1 MAAPTTMSRW
11 TPSIVVVLAVAV
23 ACGWI
28 GPPTPVVVIALALAI
43 GYAWSISPL
52 RSATTKATGIDT
64 GAHRR
69 AATHRE
75 AVEVSEQD
83 GSAVIYWR
91 PGCGFCAR
99 LRYELR
105 SIEPQP
111 VWVDIWS
118 DPEAAEF
125 VRSVNNGNETVPTVV
140 IGSGDEQTVW
150 TNPPPEQV
158 RLALQDTDGQQ

>member
-1 MAAPTTMSRW
+1 MSRW

-28 GPPTPVVVIALALAI
+28 GPPTPVVVIALAAAI

-52 RSATTKATGIDT
+52 RSAITTSADVGSE
-64 GAHRR
+64 AHRR
-69 AATHRE
+69 AATHSE
-75 AVEVSEQD
+75 AVEMIEQGGGD
-83 GSAVIYWR
+83 AVIYWR

-105 SIEPQP
+105 STEPP
-111 VWVDIWS
+111 PIWVDIWS

-140 IGSGDEQTVW
+140 IGSGDGQTVW
-150 TNPPPEQV
+150 TNPPPDQV
-158 RLALQDTDGQQ
+158 RLALQETDGRA